1 MDRVRITSA
10 GSVVLAGRLDEKRES
25 NASVLEVGG
34 TEAVME
40 MGLWMEKND
49 ATWTSAA
56 RSG

>member
-1 MDRVRITSA
+1 MRITSA